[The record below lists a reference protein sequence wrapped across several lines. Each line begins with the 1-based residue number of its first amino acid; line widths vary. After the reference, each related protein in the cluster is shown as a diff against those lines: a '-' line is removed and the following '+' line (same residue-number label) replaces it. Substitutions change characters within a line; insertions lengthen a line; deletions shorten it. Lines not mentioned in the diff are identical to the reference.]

1 MTNGIR
7 NFTKTKST
15 KQRLDWTQEAEL
27 KGKKRKGE
35 DRKKACQSSNV
46 NWEESSDA

>member
-15 KQRLDWTQEAEL
+15 KQRLDWEQEAEL

-35 DRKKACQSSNV
+35 DRKKVQRHSMQ
-46 NWEESSDA
+46 WEESCEA

>member
-15 KQRLDWTQEAEL
+15 ERLSWEEAEAQQTA
-27 KGKKRKGE
+27 KRKGE
-35 DRKKACQSSNV
+35 DRKAQRGSKRNS
-46 NWEESSDA
+46 WEETNEDA